1 MATALS
7 CDSDQ
12 LKNILFEHFPY
23 QSITKLILPIT
34 LSTKL
39 DNDQEL
45 AQFCNLQRK
54 YVKIDVTAVFS

>member
-1 MATALS
+1 MDMATALS

-12 LKNILFEHFPY
+12 LKNVLFEHSPY
-23 QSITKLILPIT
+23 KSIPKLIWPIT

-45 AQFCNLQRK
+45 ALFCNLQRK
-54 YVKIDVTAVFS
+54 